1 MITFS
6 SFPPQSDDAYRKTR
20 HYKEQKNDDYMDFDN
35 DEFEGQHAAKLT
47 CPGESLTSAQDFMR
61 GHGTYVDNEEVI
73 ASVAGTVERVNRLVT
88 VRAATSRYN
97 PEVGDLVVGRI
108 TEVQPRRWKV
118 DANSRQDAVLML
130 SSVNLP
136 GGVQR
141 RKLESDELQMRT
153 FFEEGDLLVAEVQ
166 AFFADGAMSLH
177 TRSLKYGKLRN
188 GQLVMI
194 PPVLVRRL
202 KSHFLTLP
210 CNVDVILGLNGY
222 IWISKHVQANEQEGE
237 QGFDAEAVY
246 SNQNDV
252 RTLLSFV
259 QPHKIEMLPV
269 QKDIDSATRTAISR
283 VSNIVKI
290 LAAHFI
296 PLSDTLLLDAYAW
309 TMEQEASDV
318 KRLLLEEYGDALV
331 AAVAAG

>member
-1 MITFS
+1 MITFA
-6 SFPPQSDDAYRKTR
+6 SFPVSQQDFRPPFGTTKHHPAVEDDIDMDVGL
-20 HYKEQKNDDYMDFDN
+20 DDTDFD
-35 DEFEGQHAAKLT
+35 DGGHKLT
-47 CPGESLTSAQDFMR
+47 YPGEPLTSSQAFMR

-73 ASVAGTVERVNRLVT
+73 ASVAGTIERVNKLVS
-88 VRAATSRYN
+88 VRAIRTRYN

-188 GQLVMI
+188 GQLVMV
-194 PPVLVRRL
+194 PPVLIRRL
-202 KSHFLTLP
+202 KSHFFSLP
-210 CNVDVILGLNGY
+210 CGVDLILGLNGY
-222 IWISKHVQANEQEGE
+222 VWVSKHVKLSEQEGE
-237 QGFDAEAVY
+237 DAFDAEAVY
-246 SNQNDV
+246 SNRNDN
-252 RTLLSFV
+252 
-259 QPHKIEMLPV
+259 
-269 QKDIDSATRTAISR
+269 IDDATRIAIAR
-283 VSNIVKI
+283 VSNIIRV
-290 LAAHFI
+290 LAAQFI
-296 PLSDTLLLDAYAW
+296 PLTDSLLVEAYEWAV
-309 TMEQEASDV
+309 EQEGDV
-318 KRLLLEEYGDALV
+318 KELLQEDIGDALV
-331 AAVAAG
+331 ATITAHN